1 MPTRRVPL
9 FGTDLAEHRHVYMTV
24 RRRRHDFFD
33 IHAAQSADFRAA
45 AALSGRR
52 FDAAQGQ
59 PGSGAA
65 LALRAMYCLEG
76 LRRQAAR
83 VWDKID
89 CLLVP
94 TSSTVATIETM
105 LADPVARNSKF
116 GVYTNFVNLL
126 DLAAV
131 SLPEGMRADRL
142 PSGVT
147 YIAPA
152 FTDEALC
159 AWRALAGPYGFAAG
173 RHCSRISGRAGQKQR
188 PASRRGSLLRIHTI
202 NPIRRSA

>member
-1 MPTRRVPL
+1 
-9 FGTDLAEHRHVYMTV
+9 
-24 RRRRHDFFD
+24 
-33 IHAAQSADFRAA
+33 
-45 AALSGRR
+45 
-52 FDAAQGQ
+52 
-59 PGSGAA
+59 
-65 LALRAMYCLEG
+65 MYCLEG

-94 TSSTVATIETM
+94 TSPTVATIETM
-105 LADPVARNSKF
+105 LADPVAKNSKF

-126 DLAAV
+126 DLAAI
-131 SLPEGMRADRL
+131 SLPEGMRADGL

-159 AWRALAGPYGFAAG
+159 AWSARWQAHTGLPLGATALTFPGEPDKSNGRRVGAAV
-173 RHCSRISGRAGQKQR
+173 C
-188 PASRRGSLLRIHTI
+188 
-202 NPIRRSA
+202 